1 MNLPI
6 KLIGTALLGAAFAP
20 AVLAAG
26 RAVDQK
32 VAAGATDTVEIVNVA
47 GDVDLQ
53 GWDRPE
59 VAVTGTV
66 GGDVERIDLT
76 ASGTHVTLRVVEK
89 KIAMGWGKDMGAH
102 LVVHVPARSTLD
114 VSLVSADLKLTGLS
128 GDGHI
133 QTVSGDV
140 RGEAAGNRLELNTV
154 SGDVMLTARNA
165 RDLRLK
171 TVSGDLMLTGPGGE
185 VAFTTV
191 SGDGHL
197 DLGSVTRL
205 RLESVSGDLR
215 IKGALAANG
224 QVEASSVSGDVQLE
238 FAGVP
243 DADFEL
249 TAFSGDLH
257 SCLANA
263 QPVKERYGP
272 ESKLEFRSG
281 KGGGRVRVDTKSG
294 DISVCTAH

>member
-1 MNLPI
+1 MKLPI
-6 KLIGTALLGAAFAP
+6 TLIGAALLGAAFAP
-20 AVLAAG
+20 AVLAAS
-26 RAVDQK
+26 RTVDQK
-32 VAAGATDTVEIVNVA
+32 VAAGATDTVEIINVA

-53 GWDRPE
+53 GWDRGE
-59 VAVTGTV
+59 VAVSGTI
-66 GGDVERIDLT
+66 GDDVDRIDLT
-76 ASGTHVTLRVVEK
+76 ASGTHITLRVVEK
-89 KIAMGWGKDMGAH
+89 KMSMGWGKDTGAH
-102 LVVHVPARSTLD
+102 LVVHVPARSALD
-114 VSLVSADLKLTGLS
+114 VSLVSADLKLTGLA

-140 RGEAAGNRLELNTV
+140 RGEAAGNRLELTTV
-154 SGDVMLTARNA
+154 SGDVMLTAPNA
-165 RDLRLK
+165 RELRLK

-197 DLGSVTRL
+197 DLGSVSRL

-215 IKGALAANG
+215 IKGALATNG
-224 QVEASSVSGDVQLE
+224 EVEASSVSGDVQLE

-243 DADFEL
+243 DADFDL
-249 TAFSGDLH
+249 QAFSGDLH
-257 SCLANA
+257 SCLGNA
-263 QPVKERYGP
+263 QPVREKYGP
-272 ESKLEFRSG
+272 GSKLNFRSG

>member
-1 MNLPI
+1 MKPSL
-6 KLIGTALLGAAFAP
+6 KLIGAALLAAAITP
-20 AVLAAG
+20 AAQAAS
-26 RAVDQK
+26 RPVDQK
-32 VAAGATDTVEIVNVA
+32 VAAGATGTVEIINVA
-47 GDVDLQ
+47 GNVDLQ

-66 GGDVERIDLT
+66 GDDVDRIELT
-76 ASGTHVTLRVVEK
+76 ASGTHVTMRVVEK
-89 KIAMGWGKDMGAH
+89 KLSMGWGKDAGAR
-102 LVVHVPARSTLD
+102 LVVHVPAKSMLD
-114 VSLVSADLKLTGLS
+114 VSLVSADLQLSGLQ

-133 QTVSGDV
+133 QSVSGDIRGEAGGNSLELTTVSGDV
-140 RGEAAGNRLELNTV
+140 Q
-154 SGDVMLTARNA
+154 LTARNA
-165 RDLRLK
+165 HELRMK

-197 DLGSVTRL
+197 ELGAVSRL
-205 RLESVSGDLR
+205 RLESVSGDML

-249 TAFSGDLH
+249 TAFSGDLR

-263 QPVKERYGP
+263 QPVKEKYGP
-272 ESKLEFRSG
+272 ESKLNFRSG

-294 DISVCTAH
+294 DVSVCTAH

>member
-1 MNLPI
+1 MNLTT

-20 AVLAAG
+20 AVLAAS
-26 RAVDQK
+26 RTVDQK
-32 VAAGATDTVEIVNVA
+32 VAAGATDSVEIINVA

-53 GWDRPE
+53 GWDRAE
-59 VAVTGTV
+59 VAVTGTI
-66 GGDVERIDLT
+66 GDDVDRIDLT

-89 KIAMGWGKDMGAH
+89 KLSMGWGKDAGAH
-102 LVVHVPARSTLD
+102 LVVHVPAKSSLD
-114 VSLVSADLKLTGLS
+114 VSLVSADLKLAGLT

-140 RGEAAGNRLELNTV
+140 RGESAGNRLELNTV

-165 RDLRLK
+165 HDLRLK

-215 IKGALAANG
+215 IKGALGANG

-238 FAGVP
+238 FTGVP

-263 QPVKERYGP
+263 QPVKEKYGP
-272 ESKLEFRSG
+272 ESKLNFRSG